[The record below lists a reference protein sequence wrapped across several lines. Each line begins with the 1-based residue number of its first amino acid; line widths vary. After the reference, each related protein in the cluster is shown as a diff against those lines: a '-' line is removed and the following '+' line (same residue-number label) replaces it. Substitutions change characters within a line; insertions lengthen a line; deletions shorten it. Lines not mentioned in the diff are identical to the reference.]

1 MHAGMGLDVVR
12 GSGTDVVRCWSAGV
26 NDSAFS
32 GSPCALMG
40 KAKIFGQLESG
51 TGDPPEVVLVE
62 AGPIGDPR
70 YLHALLSN
78 ILGCSYEATARRQIG

>member
-1 MHAGMGLDVVR
+1 
-12 GSGTDVVRCWSAGV
+12 
-26 NDSAFS
+26 
-32 GSPCALMG
+32 MG

-70 YLHALLSN
+70 YLHPHPLSN
-78 ILGCSYEATARRQIG
+78 ILGRSYESTAGRQIG